1 MWGRVWL
8 AWFEMGKGVLMACW
22 GGFARR
28 QKGGHSWRRKWGE
41 GSLFFLKMGDLARGY
56 TDADSP
62 GHEENQS
69 LWPRGR
75 RQMAGVGGSSGF
87 LSLST
92 PGILN

>member
-1 MWGRVWL
+1 
-8 AWFEMGKGVLMACW
+8 MACW
-22 GGFARR
+22 GGFAQR

-41 GSLFFLKMGDLARGY
+41 GSLFFLKMGDLALGCS
-56 TDADSP
+56 DGDGPGGEESP
-62 GHEENQS
+62 S

-92 PGILN
+92 PCILNLWLFAV